1 MDDFIIDHQITIL
14 ASALSF
20 RYTRSGGK
28 GGQNVNKVSTRVE
41 LILDL
46 SKVVTS
52 DRLRDLIT
60 MRLQK
65 KMDSDGTIRIV
76 SQESRSQWQNKR
88 SAIEK
93 MKEMIKDAAQ
103 QDPYRVATKP
113 SRSSKIV
120 RVEKK
125 KRAGE
130 RKNLR
135 RKNIDLNSD

>member
-1 MDDFIIDHQITIL
+1 
-14 ASALSF
+14 
-20 RYTRSGGK
+20 
-28 GGQNVNKVSTRVE
+28 

-46 SKVVTS
+46 SKIVTS
-52 DRLRDLIT
+52 DRLRALIM

-93 MKEMIKDAAQ
+93 LKEMIEDAAQ

-113 SRSSKIV
+113 SRSSKIA
-120 RVEKK
+120 RVDKK
-125 KRAGE
+125 KKAGE

-135 RKNIDLNSD
+135 RKNFDLNSD